1 FVIRGSGVRIP
12 SPAPEKQDSGN
23 RRGLRGYAHW
33 RRSFR
38 ALHQSIFRRVIGV
51 RRAFSHCVSRAER
64 CWAVSVLCCA
74 LPDGVFGFAQV
85 GERLKPT
92 DCKSVPLRRYGGSN
106 LQRERETAQRDA
118 ADPGTVRFSSG
129 TVFLAN
135 PDRGRAGEREAR
147 RLRLRLIRGI

>member
-1 FVIRGSGVRIP
+1 MTSNRKPRGISSIAFK
-12 SPAPEKQDSGN
+12 SNSIAGN
-23 RRGLRGYAHW
+23 RRGLRGDAHW

-106 LQRERETAQRDA
+106 PPLCTRVAKEKVSEFQ
-118 ADPGTVRFSSG
+118 GCKVSK
-129 TVFLAN
+129 
-135 PDRGRAGEREAR
+135 
-147 RLRLRLIRGI
+147 